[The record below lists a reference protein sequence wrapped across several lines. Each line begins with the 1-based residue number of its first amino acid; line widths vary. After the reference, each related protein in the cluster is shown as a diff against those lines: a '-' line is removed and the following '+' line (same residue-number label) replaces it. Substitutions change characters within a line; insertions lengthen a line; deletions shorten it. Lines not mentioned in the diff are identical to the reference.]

1 MPKLQSRRRVQF
13 GLFQAKV
20 KRSDWH
26 SLPLEIQEKTL
37 RLLARLLR
45 QHSVKMRANNRKA
58 AGNE

>member
-13 GLFQAKV
+13 DLFQAKV
-20 KRSDWH
+20 KRPDWQ
-26 SLPLEIQEKTL
+26 SLPFEIQEKAL
-37 RLLARLLR
+37 SLLGRRLR